1 VILFNPPPLGITRS
15 FNTGP
20 PPCWRLRLPPSS
32 WWPRLLQSAAAAPPP
47 CRRKRL
53 PPPIDICSPANGVPV
68 SATFTPRSRR
78 RHLWCWASVGLDTVN
93 THAASCQPSARLRPP
108 AGHQPI
114 IFVVSAPPPAPSP
127 LTPRSLFSFLSPSI
141 PWPCSDSPLTNRFA
155 CCLRRR
161 HVASSIADL
170 LMFPDD
176 VTMDHMLPCHG
187 SAHHPSLE
195 DRLRGV
201 GFGAW

>member
-1 VILFNPPPLGITRS
+1 MVSPCPRPSPLGLDVVIS
-15 FNTGP
+15 SVGP
-20 PPCWRLRLPPSS
+20 QLGSTLSTHM
-32 WWPRLLQSAAAAPPP
+32 LQVA
-47 CRRKRL
+47 
-53 PPPIDICSPANGVPV
+53 
-68 SATFTPRSRR
+68 SRR
-78 RHLWCWASVGLDTVN
+78 LVFA
-93 THAASCQPSARLRPP
+93 PPP